1 MYNPWLLLFY
11 FNYNFYN
18 LVANVQS
25 FFKVISNF
33 LTAWIVYIWT
43 PVKYSSTSHYSLLP
57 PPAGS
62 KTVMLLLLNVLNH
75 CQCVHACVSF
85 FVSLYAYCTC
95 MCVCVCVITVHREM
109 FSHSPPTA
117 NVDLS
122 PTPTVSPAPGRLS
135 CERAERQQQHGGSK
149 PRRTALHITT
159 STNNQPSF
167 GQPAVHL

>member
-75 CQCVHACVSF
+75 CQCVHACVF
-85 FVSLYAYCTC
+85 LCLSLCILY
-95 MCVCVCVITVHREM
+95 MHVCVCVITVHREM

-117 NVDLS
+117 NVVQWSLS
-122 PTPTVSPAPGRLS
+122 HTYSFSCARSSELWKSRAAAAARRVKAPTNCSP
-135 CERAERQQQHGGSK
+135 HHDK
-149 PRRTALHITT
+149 HK
-159 STNNQPSF
+159 
-167 GQPAVHL
+167 